1 MGFARESCLFVD
13 EKREGNPEKNSRTR
27 DLFNLK

>member
-1 MGFARESCLFVD
+1 MGFARESCFVD
-13 EKREGNPEKNSRTR
+13 EKREGNPEKNSRTK